1 MKKLCYD
8 IKQRKKA
15 STFLALTTNEIEA
28 AELLIEKELFRQTVI
43 HLYSGSF
50 YISQALLCKHLKGNP
65 THAAV
70 DSELHRSYGRK
81 VDFPRRY
88 IKLHSDL
95 HKLRTEINYRSAHTP
110 EPWKIKKY
118 CKFIKAYFKFARYYI
133 SEINFD
139 DILRD
144 IVADNGEKIRDFS
157 IDIYCPKTYS
167 HHVRFTAWFP
177 PFYLGIFNCEKLARR
192 VKILL
197 KELRVKNHQNY
208 VAGLNSK
215 VDQYSDLHL
224 LMIDIDSLDAAVEET
239 LKKYGGILIKS
250 GRGFHFLGKNVIE
263 GKKEWSKTLRGILR
277 NPVLKHR
284 VDRKHIAI
292 SLNRGY
298 STLRITTSPLKL
310 TRPQFF
316 KEL

>member
-1 MKKLCYD
+1 MKKLNYD

-15 STFLALTTNEIEA
+15 STFLALTSNEIEA
-28 AELLIEKELFRQTVI
+28 AELLIEKELFRQAVV
-43 HLYSGSF
+43 HLYFASF
-50 YISQALLCKHLKGNP
+50 YISQALLCKNLKSNP

-70 DSELHRSYGRK
+70 DSELHRIYGRK
-81 VDFPRRY
+81 VEFPKRY
-88 IKLHSDL
+88 IKLHSNL

-110 EPWKIKKY
+110 EPSKIKKY
-118 CKFIKAYFKFARYYI
+118 CKFIKAYFNFARLCVD
-133 SEINFD
+133 EINFD

-144 IVADNGEKIRDFS
+144 IVNDNGKKIRDFS

-167 HHVRFTAWFP
+167 HHVRYTAWFP
-177 PFYLGIFNCEKLARR
+177 PFYLAIFNCEKLTRR

-197 KELRVKNHQNY
+197 KDLRVKNHQNY

-224 LMIDIDSLDAAVEET
+224 LMIDIDSVDTTVEET

-250 GRGFHFLGKNVIE
+250 GRGFHFLGRNIIT
-263 GKKEWSKTLRGILR
+263 GRKEWVKILRGILR
-277 NPVLKHR
+277 NPILKSR